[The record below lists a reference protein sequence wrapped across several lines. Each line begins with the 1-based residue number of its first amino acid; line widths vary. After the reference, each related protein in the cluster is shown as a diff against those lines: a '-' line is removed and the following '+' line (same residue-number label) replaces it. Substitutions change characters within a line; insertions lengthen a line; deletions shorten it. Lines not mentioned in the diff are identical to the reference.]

1 MNRQRVD
8 CLRLPGFAK
17 PLSRHICE
25 KVADTLSL
33 ETEWSEIGHC
43 KSRIADSKSQ
53 TGYKRNAVFT
63 SLV

>member
-1 MNRQRVD
+1 MEMNRQRVD

-33 ETEWSEIGHC
+33 ETE
-43 KSRIADSKSQ
+43 
-53 TGYKRNAVFT
+53 
-63 SLV
+63 